1 MKSPDTLD
9 VAAHC
14 ARAALAMMDRHKVPP
29 HPENYA
35 IWYAYVAGRNP
46 ELTAAIDDI
55 LRSGRRFDQ
64 KINDELYERFAVFP
78 QDAAELREVGLRVE
92 EAVGR
97 VLEYLSN
104 ADQETTHYGAALETF
119 SGRLADSPSAAGL
132 SELISGMLS
141 ETKAMI
147 DLNRQLEQRLENS
160 SAEVARLRNH
170 LDDLKREASTDPLTQ
185 LANRKLFDHAL
196 QLAILDSRAGDAPL
210 SLLMIDIDHF
220 KQFNDTYGHQ
230 LGDQVLKL
238 VARSLTE
245 VAQAKDTAARYG
257 GEEFAVI
264 LPGASLSKA
273 IEVAESIRIQV
284 STKRLTNRR
293 TGQVLGQITL
303 SVGAA
308 ALAGEDG
315 AESLVHRADEAMYLA
330 KRQGRNRVRSEDDL
344 DDPVFDDAGGAP

>member
-9 VAAHC
+9 VASHC
-14 ARAALAMMDRHKVPP
+14 ARAALAMMERHKVPP

-46 ELTAAIDDI
+46 ELTAAIDAI
-55 LRSGRRFDQ
+55 LFSGQKFTP

-78 QDAAELREVGLRVE
+78 QDTAELREVGQRVE

-104 ADQETTHYGAALETF
+104 ANQGTSSYGAALEDF
-119 SGRLADSPSAAGL
+119 SGKLADGPSGAAL
-132 SELISGMLS
+132 TELIGEILA
-141 ETKAMI
+141 ETRVMA
-147 DLNRQLEQRLENS
+147 DLNRQLEQRLES
-160 SAEVARLRNH
+160 SSSEIARLRNH
-170 LDDLKREASTDPLTQ
+170 LDDLKREASTDALTQ
-185 LANRKLFDHAL
+185 LANRKLFDHSL
-196 QLAILDSRAGDAPL
+196 NLAVLDSRAGDTPL

-238 VARSLTE
+238 VARSLND

-264 LPGASLSKA
+264 LPQTTLEKSV
-273 IEVAESIRIQV
+273 EVAEVIRNQV
-284 STKRLTNRR
+284 ATKRLTNRR

-303 SVGAA
+303 SIGAA
-308 ALAGEDG
+308 QMNGEDG
-315 AESLVHRADEAMYLA
+315 PDSLVHRADEAMYLA
-330 KRQGRNRVRSEDDL
+330 KRDGRNRVKSEADL
-344 DDPVFDDAGGAP
+344 DNPAAPGTA

>member
-1 MKSPDTLD
+1 MKSPDSLD

-14 ARAALAMMDRHKVPP
+14 ARAALAMMERHKVPP

-46 ELTAAIDDI
+46 DLTAAIDEI
-55 LRSGRRFDQ
+55 LRSGKRFTPDV
-64 KINDELYERFAVFP
+64 NDHLYERFAVFP
-78 QDAAELREVGLRVE
+78 QDTAELREVGQRVE

-104 ADQETTHYGAALETF
+104 ANQGTTSYGAALEDF
-119 SGRLADSPSAAGL
+119 SGKLADGPSAAGL
-132 SELISGMLS
+132 AELVASILA
-141 ETKAMI
+141 ETRVMS

-160 SAEVARLRNH
+160 SAEIARLRNH
-170 LDDLKREASTDPLTQ
+170 LDDLKREASTDALTQ
-185 LANRKLFDHAL
+185 LANRKLFDHSL
-196 QLAILDSRAGDAPL
+196 NLAVLDARAAESPL

-264 LPGASLSKA
+264 LPATTLDKSV
-273 IEVAESIRIQV
+273 EVAEAIRNQV
-284 STKRLTNRR
+284 SSKRLTNRR

-303 SVGAA
+303 SIGAA
-308 ALAGEDG
+308 LLRGED
-315 AESLVHRADEAMYLA
+315 APDTLVHRADEAMYLA
-330 KRQGRNRVRSEDDL
+330 KREGRNRVKSETDL
-344 DDPVFDDAGGAP
+344 DVPPGA